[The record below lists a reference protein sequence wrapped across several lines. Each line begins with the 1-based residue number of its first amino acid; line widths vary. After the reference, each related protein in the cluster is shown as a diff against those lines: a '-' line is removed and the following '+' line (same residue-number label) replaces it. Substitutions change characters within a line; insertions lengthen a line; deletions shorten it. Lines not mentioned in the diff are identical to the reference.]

1 MGYRICSY
9 GGEQAETEANRVMET
24 SINAGKGFIRTKVGN
39 RNIILDRIRRI
50 RAGKRARVNP
60 TQFVLIVEKSVI
72 G

>member
-1 MGYRICSY
+1 M
-9 GGEQAETEANRVMET
+9 MET